1 MQTNGNCL
9 LQCMNGGSCVN
20 GTCICTS
27 HYLGPACQYGN
38 HIRKKTKLKYS
49 TFVYLI
55 ENPCIHQ
62 NQCLNSGTCI
72 GQYNPNEILSAQCIC
87 LPGFTGNICEGKTI
101 QDIK

>member
-1 MQTNGNCL
+1 MEHVYVHLTILDQL
-9 LQCMNGGSCVN
+9 VN
-20 GTCICTS
+20 TVII
-27 HYLGPACQYGN
+27 LE
-38 HIRKKTKLKYS
+38 KKPKLKYS

-72 GQYNPNEILSAQCIC
+72 GQYNPSEILSAQCIC